1 MSDSHETVLIDKL
14 HNSQISIDPTNDLPD
29 ERRVREI
36 VDAIVHNNKIVTVQ
50 SVIAE
55 VVDVVMDENDL
66 DGEDVTP
73 LYIGCIKVNT
83 GSVPFPIL
91 PKDES
96 GWVFPL
102 DSQVK
107 CYPVPGE
114 LVAVINYGNQTYYF
128 QPLNIKNSVNNN
140 IELGMMATSND
151 GRPTAKNIK
160 EYTKNFDRKIVTRPV
175 KNFPGDWAVNG
186 RNDQSIRIGTDL
198 ITNTDTVPSSDNAVI
213 KMTIS
218 SPEENSRNALLP
230 RKENI
235 NSDPASLWMSRNE
248 TVKLNIEPSVGEN
261 FTPAELQGSQIV
273 GNSDRITFNTRATG
287 NSGQINLFAGNTANV
302 FAKNNTNVVGKNVLI
317 GDVESG
323 NLQSA
328 VLGENLVTLM
338 HQLFQQ
344 LQSFA
349 NQLTSATGVGN
360 IGGPV
365 PLPAVMGGAAGLA
378 GYTGTAGQKQQ
389 LENLLLSKNV
399 KVSKRP
405 KAGL

>member
-14 HNSQISIDPTNDLPD
+14 HNSQISIDPTSDLPD

-50 SVIAE
+50 SIIAE

-66 DGEDVTP
+66 NEDVSP
-73 LYIGCIKVNT
+73 LLIGCIKVNT

-102 DSQVK
+102 ESQVK
-107 CYPVPGE
+107 SYPVPGE
-114 LVAVINYGNQTYYF
+114 LVAIINYGSQTYYF

-140 IELGMMATSND
+140 IMLGSMATQQD
-151 GRPTAKNIK
+151 GKGTTKNIN
-160 EYTKNFDRKIVTRPV
+160 EYLKNFQRQVVSRPV

-198 ITNTDTVPSSDNAVI
+198 VSDTDNIPSANNAVI
-213 KMTIS
+213 KMSIS

-235 NSDPASLWMSRNE
+235 NLDPASLWMTRNE
-248 TVKLNIEPSVGEN
+248 TVKINIVPSAGETV
-261 FTPAELQGSQIV
+261 TPPELKGSQII
-273 GNSDRITFNTRATG
+273 GNSERITFNTKG
-287 NSGQINLFAGNTANV
+287 EGDKGQINLFASNTANIIS
-302 FAKNNTNVVGKNVLI
+302 KHNTNLVGKNVKI
-317 GDVESG
+317 GDVEDN
-323 NLQSA
+323 NLQPA
-328 VLGENLVTLM
+328 VLGDNLVTLLD
-338 HQLFQQ
+338 QLYKQ
-344 LQSFA
+344 LTSFA

-365 PLPAVMGGAAGLA
+365 PLPSVMGAAGGLA

-405 KAGL
+405 KSGL